1 MSDVIEKLTP
11 EQEAQIDVY
20 LKKWLDVGYKVE
32 AMDVQK
38 AKDAVDFIYTKLL
51 NLPTPPIH
59 IVHSPLEGQI
69 LCNKLA
75 RNVDARALKPG
86 ETLEYYEMARS
97 NWWMSSYAFYDYV
110 LHVLFPEK
118 DSEFP
123 LFNEF
128 LEHSHHLHFLWT
140 FDEAAIIC
148 NFPEEIN
155 IDPVD
160 RKMHDPLKPAVKYR
174 DGYSVYA
181 YKGESFDREEWLKV
195 TAKYQSPLG
204 QTIFQKI

>member
-1 MSDVIEKLTP
+1 MSEVIDKLTP
-11 EQEAQIDVY
+11 EQEAQIEVY
-20 LKKWLDVGYKVE
+20 LNKWLSLGYKTE
-32 AMDVQK
+32 AMDVEK
-38 AKDAVDFIYTKLL
+38 AKAAVDFIYTKLL

-59 IVHSPLEGQI
+59 IVQSPLEGQI

-75 RNVDARALKPG
+75 RNVDARNLQPG

-118 DSEFP
+118 SDEFP

-148 NFPEEIN
+148 DFPSVIN
-155 IDPVD
+155 VEPVEG
-160 RKMHDPLKPAVKYR
+160 KLTATQTSSVVYR
-174 DGYSVYA
+174 DGYEIFCYE
-181 YKGESFDREEWLKV
+181 GESMPKEEWMKV
-195 TAKYQSPLG
+195 CAKFHSPLG